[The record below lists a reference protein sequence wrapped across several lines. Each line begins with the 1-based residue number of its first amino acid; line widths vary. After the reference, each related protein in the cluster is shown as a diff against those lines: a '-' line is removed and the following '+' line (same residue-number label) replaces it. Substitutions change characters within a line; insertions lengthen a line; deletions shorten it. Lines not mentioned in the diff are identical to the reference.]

1 MRSKFIGSNQPCF
14 VALVGCF
21 VVAICRPIS
30 VVAEFLVQLL
40 PMALLCLVLP
50 CCSVA
55 GGSFSSLLC
64 LVVVGFSPGCW
75 LCSS

>member
-21 VVAICRPIS
+21 VVVICRPIS

-50 CCSVA
+50 VAVLLVDLSAACCA
-55 GGSFSSLLC
+55 
-64 LVVVGFSPGCW
+64 W
-75 LCSS
+75 